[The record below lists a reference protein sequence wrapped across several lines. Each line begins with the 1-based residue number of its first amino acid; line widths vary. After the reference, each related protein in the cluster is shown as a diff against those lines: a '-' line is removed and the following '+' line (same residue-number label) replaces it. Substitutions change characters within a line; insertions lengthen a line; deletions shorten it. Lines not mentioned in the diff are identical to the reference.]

1 MLGVVA
7 QRLVRLLCP
16 ECKQAVPASDGELK
30 ILESSQ
36 QFAQHPLI
44 YKPVG
49 CPHCNHL
56 GFVGRK
62 GIYELIE
69 LDDGLRQM
77 IHEKR
82 SEMQMEI
89 YARQSSPSMRDDGVR
104 LVMEGL
110 TSLDEVLRVTR
121 EDMH

>member
-1 MLGVVA
+1 M
-7 QRLVRLLCP
+7 
-16 ECKQAVPASDGELK
+16 
-30 ILESSQ
+30 
-36 QFAQHPLI
+36 
-44 YKPVG
+44 
-49 CPHCNHL
+49 

-62 GIYELIE
+62 GIYELVE

-82 SEMQMEI
+82 SEMQMEA
-89 YARQSSPSMRDDGVR
+89 YVRQYSPSMRDDGVR
-104 LVMEGL
+104 LVLAGL